1 VITVADFTDGK
12 IELKEIL
19 NFIPTGELIISIYL
33 PVDSSKLSRQD
44 YITQLNSMIG
54 QSRESLEKDEN
65 LNRNQKKNLL
75 DLFEKIKKYVNEVFR
90 PESAKTL
97 LIYAGEKGFWEEIRL
112 PVVLKPRLVIDPKP
126 HTQVLRNLLQNYKR
140 YGILL
145 IDKEKA
151 QIYSMYLGEIKE
163 YLAAFISDVPPKV
176 NYRSQ
181 LAFKEKNILSRIE
194 EKLHHFFKLANDRTF
209 ELFRDGK
216 FDSLILAGRK
226 EILSQFKNYLH
237 SYLQQ
242 KYIGDIHAE
251 PDTPITIIKEKARK
265 IITESENKY
274 KNELINKLIDEYN
287 PNGWSVLGV
296 EATISALIREQVRIV
311 VYDINFKTDGYI
323 CNACNY
329 MTVKPIEE
337 CPYCK
342 GKLVYYN
349 DITDEIVEN
358 AVNQGCEIVDVD
370 GSERL
375 IQAGSIGAVLRYKL

>member
-1 VITVADFTDGK
+1 VITVSDFTDGQIK
-12 IELKEIL
+12 VKEIL
-19 NFIPTGELIISIYL
+19 NFIPTGELIVSIYL
-33 PVDSSKLSRQD
+33 PVDSSKLSRQE

-54 QSRESLEKDEN
+54 KSRESLEKDEN

-75 DLFEKIKKYVNEVFR
+75 ALFEKIKKYVNEMFW

-97 LIYAGEKGFWEEIRL
+97 LIYAGEKDFWEEIKL
-112 PVVLKPRLVIDPKP
+112 PVALKPRLIIDPKP

-181 LAFKEKNILSRIE
+181 MAFKEKNILSRIE

-216 FDSLILAGRK
+216 FDSLILAGRN

-242 KYIGDIHAE
+242 KYIGDILAE
-251 PDTPITIIKEKARK
+251 PDTSITIIKEKAQK

-287 PNGWSVLGV
+287 PNGWSVLGI
-296 EATISALIREQVRIV
+296 EATIGALIREQVRIV
-311 VYDINFKTDGYI
+311 IYDINFKTDGYI

-329 MTVKPIEE
+329 MTVKPVKE

-349 DITDEIVEN
+349 DITDEIIEN

-370 GSERL
+370 GNERL

>member
-1 VITVADFTDGK
+1 MADFTDGQ

-54 QSRESLEKDEN
+54 QSRENLEKDEN

-151 QIYSMYLGEIKE
+151 QIYSMHLGEIKE

-251 PDTPITIIKEKARK
+251 PDTSITIIKEKAQK

-287 PNGWSVLGV
+287 PNGWSVLGI

-370 GSERL
+370 GNEGL

>member
-1 VITVADFTDGK
+1 VITVADFTDGQ

-54 QSRESLEKDEN
+54 QSRENLEKDEN

-151 QIYSMYLGEIKE
+151 QIYSMHLGEIKE

-251 PDTPITIIKEKARK
+251 PDTSITIIKEKAQK

-287 PNGWSVLGV
+287 PNGWSVLGI

-329 MTVKPIEE
+329 MTVRPIEE

-370 GSERL
+370 GNEGL

>member
-1 VITVADFTDGK
+1 VTDFIYSQ

-54 QSRESLEKDEN
+54 QSRENLEKEEN
-65 LNRNQKKNLL
+65 LNKNQKKNLL

-242 KYIGDIHAE
+242 KYIGDINAE
-251 PDTPITIIKEKARK
+251 PDTSITIIKEKAQK

-287 PNGWSVLGV
+287 PNGWCVLGI
-296 EATISALIREQVRIV
+296 EATIGALIREQVRIV

-323 CNACNY
+323 CNVCNY
-329 MTVKPIEE
+329 MTIKPVDE

-349 DITDEIVEN
+349 DITDEIVED
-358 AVNQGCEIVDVD
+358 ALNQGCEIVDVD
-370 GSERL
+370 GNERL
-375 IQAGSIGAVLRYKL
+375 IEAGSIGAVLRYKL

>member
-1 VITVADFTDGK
+1 MHDFTDDQT
-12 IELKEIL
+12 ELKKIL
-19 NFIPTGELIISIYL
+19 NFIPTGELIVSIYL
-33 PVDSSKLSRQD
+33 PVDSTKLSRQE

-54 QSRESLEKDEN
+54 KSRESLERDEN

-75 DLFEKIKKYVNEVFR
+75 DLFEKIKKYVNEMFW

-97 LIYAGEKGFWEEIRL
+97 LIYAGEKGFWKEIKL
-112 PVVLKPRLVIDPKP
+112 PVVLKPRLIIDPKP

-242 KYIGDIHAE
+242 KYIGDILAE
-251 PDTPITIIKEKARK
+251 PDTSITIIKEKARK

-287 PNGWSVLGV
+287 PNGWSVLGI
-296 EATISALIREQVRIV
+296 EATIGALIREQVRIV

-329 MTVKPIEE
+329 MTVKPVEE

-349 DITDEIVEN
+349 DITDEIVET
-358 AVNQGCEIVDVD
+358 AVNEGGEIGDVD
-370 GSERL
+370 GNERL

>member
-1 VITVADFTDGK
+1 MADFTDDQIK
-12 IELKEIL
+12 VKEIL
-19 NFIPTGELIISIYL
+19 NFIPTGELIVSIYL
-33 PVDSSKLSRQD
+33 PVDSSKLSRQE

-54 QSRESLEKDEN
+54 KTRESLEKDEN

-75 DLFEKIKKYVNEVFR
+75 DLFEKIKKYVNEMFW

-97 LIYAGEKGFWEEIRL
+97 LIYAGEKGFWEEIKL
-112 PVVLKPRLVIDPKP
+112 PVALKPGLIIDPKP

-251 PDTPITIIKEKARK
+251 PDTSITIIKEKAQK

-287 PNGWSVLGV
+287 PNGWSVLGI

-329 MTVKPIEE
+329 MTVKPMEE

-370 GSERL
+370 GNERL

>member
-1 VITVADFTDGK
+1 MADLMDGQ
-12 IELKEIL
+12 IELKGIL
-19 NFIPTGELIISIYL
+19 NFIPTGELIVSIYL

-75 DLFEKIKKYVNEVFR
+75 DLFEKIKKYINEVFR
-90 PESAKTL
+90 QESAKTL
-97 LIYAGEKGFWEEIRL
+97 LIYAGEKGFWEEVRL
-112 PVVLKPRLVIDPKP
+112 PVVLKPRLIIDPKP
-126 HTQVLRNLLQNYKR
+126 HTQVLWNLLQNYKR

-181 LAFKEKNILSRIE
+181 MAFKEKNILSRIE

-242 KYIGDIHAE
+242 KYIGDINAE
-251 PDTPITIIKEKARK
+251 PDTPITIIKEKAQK
-265 IITESENKY
+265 IIIESENKY
-274 KNELINKLIDEYN
+274 KDELINKIIDEYN
-287 PNGWSVLGV
+287 PSGWSVLGI

-323 CNACNY
+323 CDACNY

-349 DITDEIVEN
+349 DITDEIIEN

-370 GSERL
+370 GNKRL